1 MSTLMPNN
9 VVRIPTSLDGNFFRH
24 WFEFLR
30 PFHGLTE
37 REIDVI
43 TSFVKQRYILS
54 KVIADDEILDQ
65 VVFSE
70 DTKKKVREECNIS
83 LPYFQ
88 VVMGKL
94 RKNKLIIDGKL
105 NKRFIPNVPTD
116 AKDFK
121 LMLYFE
127 FKDTDEGNDREA
139 SK

>member
-1 MSTLMPNN
+1 MSKIIPNN
-9 VVRIPTSLDGNFFRH
+9 VVRIPTSLQGNFFRH

-43 TSFVKQRYILS
+43 TSFVKQRFELS
-54 KVIADDEILDQ
+54 KVITDDDVLDQ

-70 DTKKKVREECNIS
+70 DTKRKVREECNIS
-83 LPYFQ
+83 QSYFQ

-94 RKNKLIIDGKL
+94 RKNKLIVDGKL
-105 NKRFIPNVPTD
+105 NKRFIPNVPLD

-127 FKDTDEGNDREA
+127 FKDEPAGNSIEG